1 MNESNEIYSSFST
14 LNEKKFIDLIL
25 YGMVILYLCDKFDD
39 KKNDNILISILK
51 FIHDSQRFF
60 KECGLLLTTKTN
72 LKVVEFLDI
81 DLDLTIAQCT
91 SM

>member
-25 YGMVILYLCDKFDD
+25 YGSDKFDD
-39 KKNDNILISILK
+39 KKNDSILISILK

>member
-25 YGMVILYLCDKFDD
+25 YSSDKFDD

>member
-25 YGMVILYLCDKFDD
+25 YGSDKFDD

-51 FIHDSQRFF
+51 CIHDSQRFF

>member
-25 YGMVILYLCDKFDD
+25 YGSDKFDD

-51 FIHDSQRFF
+51 FIHDSQRYF

>member
-25 YGMVILYLCDKFDD
+25 YGSNKFDD

>member
-25 YGMVILYLCDKFDD
+25 YGSDKFDD

>member
-1 MNESNEIYSSFST
+1 MRESNEIYSSFST

-25 YGMVILYLCDKFDD
+25 YGSDKFDD

>member
-25 YGMVILYLCDKFDD
+25 YGSDKFDD

-60 KECGLLLTTKTN
+60 KECGLLITTKTN

>member
-25 YGMVILYLCDKFDD
+25 CGSDKFDD